1 MLLKYV
7 NFQKLRKANYL
18 SNQILMME
26 IKFNLDKE
34 WEVVN
39 SEMFKKN
46 PEYSN
51 PIRDILLFLQIM
63 LSRIDV
69 CSDNKKRA
77 ALIVEYI
84 GYKDMYFSFIYC
96 QN

>member
-1 MLLKYV
+1 MLLEYV

-26 IKFNLDKE
+26 INFNLDKE

-51 PIRDILLFLQIM
+51 PIRDILLFLQII

-77 ALIVEYI
+77 ALIVKYI
-84 GYKDMYFSFIYC
+84 GYKNMYFSFIYG

>member
-1 MLLKYV
+1 MLLEYV

-26 IKFNLDKE
+26 INFNLDKE

-46 PEYSN
+46 PEYSKS
-51 PIRDILLFLQIM
+51 I
-63 LSRIDV
+63 
-69 CSDNKKRA
+69 
-77 ALIVEYI
+77 
-84 GYKDMYFSFIYC
+84 
-96 QN
+96 